1 MNDHN
6 YESRLLSASEP
17 FIHKCVKTSKWDR
30 EAYLNITVS
39 PWFNKNKTKTSFIKI
54 RKTLRVAEESETSPM
69 APTYEIQTK
78 YVPYYFLIA
87 WDSMGQ
93 VKPINS

>member
-6 YESRLLSASEP
+6 YENRLLSASEP
-17 FIHKCVKTSKWDR
+17 FSHKCVKTSKWDR
-30 EAYLNITVS
+30 EACLNITVS

-54 RKTLRVAEESETSPM
+54 RKTLRVAEESETSSM